1 MKVWISD
8 NASEVVTCLLLEL
21 TQGGDEP
28 EIVCLEGEL
37 PSGLTVQDLSQ
48 LGIVTY
54 EPDNRGRPIPQI
66 NHVEPCENLEYLR
79 ALIEAMP
86 PGYFISK
93 VESET
98 IDELRLEKAE
108 KFRIELEKIE
118 AEDSDSEE

>member
-8 NASEVVTCLLLEL
+8 SASEVVTCLKLE
-21 TQGGDEP
+21 TANGEGHP

-54 EPDNRGRPIPQI
+54 EPDSRGRPIPRVCP
-66 NHVEPCENLEYLR
+66 VEPCENLEYLR

-108 KFRIELEKIE
+108 KFRRELEKIE
-118 AEDSDSEE
+118 VEDTE